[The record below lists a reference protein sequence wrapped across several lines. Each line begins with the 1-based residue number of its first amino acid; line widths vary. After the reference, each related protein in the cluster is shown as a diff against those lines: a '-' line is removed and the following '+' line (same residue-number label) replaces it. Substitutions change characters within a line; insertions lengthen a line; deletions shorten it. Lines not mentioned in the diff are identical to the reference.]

1 MAVAQSA
8 VEAVSGPLWPE
19 EAAYIAKAVDG
30 RRGEFI
36 TGRILARRAI
46 AMLGGEAVPIP
57 PGSRGMPIWPAGY
70 VGSISHV
77 RGTVAAAVAKASDI
91 GSIGIDIEEMERFR
105 PTIEKKIAR
114 PDEIAVNFEGLP
126 PDARQAALA
135 IMFSAKEAFYKCQYP
150 ITGQIMGFHDAHV
163 VIDDRTRTFQLSL
176 LVDAPL
182 LPGDGVFQGKYGLKA
197 GTVYTA
203 MVMANHG

>member
-1 MAVAQSA
+1 
-8 VEAVSGPLWPE
+8 
-19 EAAYIAKAVDG
+19 
-30 RRGEFI
+30 
-36 TGRILARRAI
+36 
-46 AMLGGEAVPIP
+46 
-57 PGSRGMPIWPAGY
+57 MPIWPAGY

-91 GSIGIDIEEMERFR
+91 VSIGIDIEETERFR
-105 PTIEKKIAR
+105 PAIEKKIAR
-114 PDEIAVNFEGLP
+114 PDEIAVNFEGLA
-126 PDARQAALA
+126 PDARQTALA

-163 VIDDRTRTFQLSL
+163 VIDNRTQTFQLSL

-182 LPGDGVFQGKYGLKA
+182 LPGGGVFRGKYGLKA